1 MHHTVTANFLLR
13 EHKYVSEVL
22 SFYSEDEPGGQ
33 ADDSFILFRRDTTC
47 GVPKRNHETLRQAF
61 GKRDQATSRKL
72 NELNSTTPLQI
83 ASGLGAHGK
92 AGNVP
97 NASSPPHVLVRE
109 RMLESQNDSRL
120 GSWQPMTKFL
130 KLWSLSRATPRSFSV
145 KDQRRR
151 PPGAPSLP
159 RRWSMPHLPPFVQRT
174 A

>member
-1 MHHTVTANFLLR
+1 MDKKVHHTVTANFLLR

-33 ADDSFILFRRDTTC
+33 ADDSFFLFRRDTTC

-83 ASGLGAHGK
+83 ACGLGAHGK

-120 GSWQPMTKFL
+120 GSWQPMTK
-130 KLWSLSRATPRSFSV
+130 LSQVVVVVSCHARSCSV
-145 KDQRRR
+145 
-151 PPGAPSLP
+151 G
-159 RRWSMPHLPPFVQRT
+159 
-174 A
+174 